1 MTSKKQK
8 REIMR
13 LNVID
18 KCQCICNEL
27 TKKNK
32 KVGYADVNMQFA
44 ITFNTPDKIESIEIY
59 DTFASGDVPIFKI
72 CRWSSDNYEFNAS
85 KIWSEN
91 DYAVDLTVMCLIHS
105 LMTLLE
111 DMRED
116 GKDN

>member
-1 MTSKKQK
+1 MTDLQK

-13 LNVID
+13 LKVID
-18 KCQCICNEL
+18 KCQYICNAL

-32 KVGYADVNMQFA
+32 KVGYADVNMQFT

-59 DTFASGDVPIFKI
+59 DTFASSGVAIFKI

-85 KIWSEN
+85 KIWAEN
-91 DYAVDLTVMCLIHS
+91 DYAVDRTVMWLIHS
-105 LMTLLE
+105 LMMLLE